1 MKRILLLSFALV
13 LVLLQQAYAQ
23 GRTVS
28 GTVTDQSTS
37 QGLPGVAVI
46 VKGTTVGTTTGADGS
61 YMLNVP
67 AEGAVLVFRFI
78 GYETVEQAISQSGI
92 VNVALP
98 VDNEQLQEVVVVGY
112 GTQERRE
119 VTGATAKVTAEEL
132 ASVPVVSVD
141 QALQG
146 RAAGVQISQNS
157 GTPGAGISVRVRG
170 ATSISADNQPL
181 YVVDGVPL
189 TTGDYSQLDY
199 GGQSVNAIADLN
211 PNDIASIDILKDAS
225 AAAIYGSR
233 AANGVVLITT
243 KRGSNSKTQ
252 INFNAYGGT
261 QNMWKKPDF
270 LEADEYKEI
279 MVEAYV
285 NDGILDAG
293 ATFDDFLEWYY
304 YDNYFGLDEEGNVLR
319 DQRDFELT
327 NTDWVDEVTRTAAIQ
342 NYELSLSGG
351 DAKTRYYI
359 SGNYFDQDG
368 IVIGSEYK
376 RYSTRLNLDHNVND
390 RLTFGASIQL
400 SRSENNR
407 IVSDNTLYGPFA
419 NSLAASPIFPVYY
432 PDGGYTRPNYFY
444 TNPVAEG
451 TENDDATTSLRALG
465 NVFARYTLTPGLA
478 LQVKGGYDALNIDE
492 RRYTPTNYPGSFSTA
507 TGGEGTNATTTAT
520 KLLLESTLS
529 YDKVYGEVHNVS
541 AVIGTSVEK
550 NDLTASYVTG
560 KGFPGERFRYLESAA
575 RIDDG
580 SSSLTES
587 VLLSYFGRL
596 NYSFRDRYLL
606 GLNFRADGSSRF
618 GENTRFGYFPSVSAG
633 WRLIEEAFMAD
644 IDLLSELKLRASYGI
659 TGNQEI
665 GNFSYQALV
674 TGANYQDLPGIT
686 LTQIPNPDLKW
697 ETTRQLNVGA
707 DIGFLNSRINLAV
720 DYYIKKTDDLLF
732 SRPIA
737 TQNGFASYQSN
748 IGATENKG
756 FELAL
761 NTVNVDGGAD
771 GINWSSDFNIAF
783 NRNLV
788 TELYEGQDI
797 FYGFGGN
804 SLVLREGE
812 PIGTFYGF
820 LTDGIYSTAD
830 EVPVSRQEQGAQA
843 GDVNFRDISGPNGE
857 PDGILTDDDLTIIG
871 DAQPDYVG
879 GFTNTFRYKG
889 LDMSVFLQFSVGG
902 QIANPAHQYQQHL
915 GNDYLDDN
923 MLSLVGDRWQKEG
936 DITDV
941 PRATVDDFNDNNR
954 SNSSR
959 FIYDGSYTR
968 VKNLVLGYTVPSALT
983 ERVKLRSLRLYAQ
996 AQNLLTFTDYP
1007 GFDPEVNYAGTSNT
1021 TLGVD
1026 FYTFPQTR
1034 TITFGINL
1042 GL

>member
-1 MKRILLLSFALV
+1 MKKNLLFSFVLV
-13 LVLLQQAYAQ
+13 LTLLQQAYAQ
-23 GRTVS
+23 NRTVS

-37 QGLPGVAVI
+37 QALPGVAVI
-46 VKGTTVGTTTGADGS
+46 VKGTTVGTTSGVDGA
-61 YMLNVP
+61 YTLNVP
-67 AEGAVLVFRFI
+67 ADGTTLVFRFI
-78 GYETVEQAISQSGI
+78 GYETVERAIGNAGTI
-92 VNVALP
+92 DVALP
-98 VDNEQLQEVVVVGY
+98 IDNRQLEEVVVVGY

-119 VTGATAKVTAEEL
+119 VTGATSKVTAEDLEDI
-132 ASVPVVSVD
+132 PVVSVD

-170 ATSISADNQPL
+170 ATSISANNQPL
-181 YVVDGVPL
+181 YVVDGVPM
-189 TTGDYSQLDY
+189 TTGDYSQLGY

-211 PNDIASIDILKDAS
+211 PSDIASIDILKDAS

-243 KRGSNSKTQ
+243 KRGANRKTQ

-261 QNMWKKPDF
+261 QSMWKKPDF
-270 LEADEYKEI
+270 LQAEEYKEI

-285 NDGILDAG
+285 NDAYLEPG
-293 ATFDDFLEWYY
+293 ATFDDFTDFYY
-304 YDNYFGLDEEGNVLR
+304 GGLDFDPTE
-319 DQRDFELT
+319 
-327 NTDWVDEVTRTAAIQ
+327 TDWIDEVTRDASIQ

-351 DAKTRYYI
+351 DEKTKYYL
-359 SGNYFDQDG
+359 SGNYFDQEG
-368 IVIGSEYK
+368 IIIGSEYK
-376 RYSTRLNLDHNVND
+376 RYSTRLNLDHNVNEK
-390 RLTFGASIQL
+390 LTFGASIQL

-419 NSLAASPIFPVYY
+419 NSLAASPIWPVYY
-432 PDGGYTRPNYFY
+432 EDGGYTRPNYFY

-451 TENDDATTSLRALG
+451 TENDDVTTNLRALG
-465 NVFARYTLTPGLA
+465 NIFARYTLAQGLD

-492 RRYTPTNYPGSFSTA
+492 RRYTPTNYPGSFATA
-507 TGGEGTNATTTAT
+507 TGGEATNATTTAT

-529 YDKVYGEVHNVS
+529 YNKAFNEVHNIS

-550 NDLTASYVTG
+550 NDVQASFVSG
-560 KGFPGERFRYLESAA
+560 QGFPGERFRYVASAA
-575 RIDDG
+575 RVNEG

-587 VLLSYFGRL
+587 VLLSYFGRV
-596 NYSFRDRYLL
+596 NYSFQDKYLL
-606 GLNFRADGSSRF
+606 GINFRADGSSRF
-618 GENTRFGYFPSVSAG
+618 GENNRFGYFPSVSAG
-633 WRLIEEAFMAD
+633 WRLIEEEFMSN
-644 IDLLSELKLRASYGI
+644 IDVLSELKLRASYGI

-674 TGANYQDLPGIT
+674 TGANYQDLPGIA

-697 ETTRQLNVGA
+697 ESTSQLNVGA
-707 DIGFLNSRINLAV
+707 DLGFLNSRINLAV

-737 TQNGFASYQSN
+737 TQNGFGSYQSN

-761 NTVNVDGGAD
+761 NTVNIDGGTD
-771 GINWSSDFNIAF
+771 GFNWSSDFNIAF
-783 NRNLV
+783 NRNKV

-797 FYGFGGN
+797 FYGLGGN

-820 LTDGIYSTAD
+820 QTDGIYSTTD

-857 PDGILTDDDLTIIG
+857 PDGIITDDDLTIIG

-879 GFTNTFRYKG
+879 GFTNTFRYSG
-889 LDMSVFLQFSVGG
+889 FDMSIFLQFSIGG

-915 GNDYLDDN
+915 GNDFLDDN
-923 MLSLVGDRWQKEG
+923 MLSLVGDRWQQEG
-936 DITDV
+936 DVTDI
-941 PRATVDDFNDNNR
+941 PRATVDDLNDNNR

-968 VKNLVLGYTVPSALT
+968 VKNVVLGYTVPSTLT
-983 ERVKLRSLRLYAQ
+983 EHIKLRSLRVYAQ
-996 AQNLLTFTDYP
+996 AQNLFTFTDYP
-1007 GFDPEVNYAGTSNT
+1007 GFDPEVNFAGTSNT

-1034 TITFGINL
+1034 TITFGINV
-1042 GL
+1042 GF